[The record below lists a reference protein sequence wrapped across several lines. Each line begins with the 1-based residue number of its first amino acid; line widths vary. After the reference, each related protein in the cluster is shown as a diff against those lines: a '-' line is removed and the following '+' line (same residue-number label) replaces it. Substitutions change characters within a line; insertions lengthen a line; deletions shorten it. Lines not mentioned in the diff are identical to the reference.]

1 MQLQRSFSAMRYAT
15 RGAHPC
21 LNITLHSHL
30 NYLFSILSASAP
42 QREAPDCRSHN
53 RGSGFMETHRN
64 LLRGAFSLAVFLG
77 LLTMYGCAGGWEGSI
92 RVAPSIM
99 RQPSSQ
105 SVAAGLT
112 ATFTVTATGT
122 GPLSFQWF
130 KGGIAI
136 SGANLSSYTTPVTAM
151 SDNGAVFTVA
161 VWNAVG
167 RVTSVPAGLT
177 VTSATLQSIAV
188 TPASPSIAK
197 GLTQQFNATGTYS
210 DGSTQNITTSVTWAS
225 ATTSVATIGAGTGLA
240 TGASVGTS
248 QITATQGSTVSP
260 PATLTVTSATLQSIS
275 VTPAS
280 PSIAKGL
287 TQQFNATG
295 TYSDGSTQNITTSV
309 TWASATTS
317 VATIGAGTGLA
328 TGASVGTS
336 QITATLGTIA
346 SLPDTLTVT
355 AAALQ
360 SISVTPASP
369 SIAKGLTQQFNATG
383 TYSDG
388 STQNITTS
396 VTWASA
402 TTSVATIGAGTGL
415 ATGASVGTSQITATQ
430 GSTVSPPATLTVT
443 SATLQSIAVTP
454 ASPSIPKGLTQQF
467 NATGTYS
474 DGSTQ
479 NITTSVTWASATTS
493 VATIGAGTGLATGAS
508 VGTSQITATQGSTVS
523 PPATLTVTS
532 ATLQSIAV
540 TPASPSIA
548 KGLTQQFNATGTY
561 SDGST
566 QNITT
571 SVTWASATTSVA
583 TIGAGTGLATGAS
596 VGTSQITATLG
607 TIASLPDTLTVTAA
621 ALQSIS
627 VTPASPSIA
636 KGLTQQFNAT
646 GTYSD
651 GSTQNIT
658 TSVTWAS
665 ATTSVATIGAG
676 TGLATGASVGT
687 SQITATLGTIASL
700 PDTLTVTAAA
710 LQSISVTPASPS
722 IAKGLTQQFNATGT
736 YSDGS
741 TQNITTSVTWAS
753 ATTSVATIGAGTGL
767 ATGASVGTSQI
778 TATLGTIVSLPDTLT
793 VTAAALQSISVT
805 PANPSITV
813 GETQQFVATGT
824 YSDTSTQNITTSVT
838 WASATTSVAT
848 IGASTGL
855 ATGVAAGTS
864 QITAAQGTVVS
875 LPDTLTVNN
884 TTPLASSLTCTPTN
898 PPYNSTVTLVPTFS
912 GGTGEIGS
920 TGLASTDITAA
931 AISGNSYTTPPV
943 TSAMTYTL
951 TVVGSGGLLA
961 LSYPRPMGAAGGGN
975 VASTTCSV
983 TPTSVTISSISPALQ
998 TIAPGQQA
1006 FTASVSG
1013 GATNNVTW
1021 SANGGSFN
1029 GNIWTSPTTPG
1040 NYTITATSVDE
1051 PSVSLSTTITI
1062 SLPVIT
1068 SQPVSQNAC
1077 TGGSISL
1084 SVTANY
1090 AASYQWKLG
1099 GVLITGANSASYNVS
1114 SASSGDAGSYTV
1126 TVTNSAGSV
1135 TSNAA
1140 QVLVGSTITSNPQSL
1155 SIYATQTATFSVS
1168 AAGDSPFSYQWYEI
1182 PSGGTIGSVI
1192 SGAVSSSYTTPAVD
1206 SSYNATQYYAEVS
1219 DSCGS
1224 ALDSTKATLTVLTG
1238 NVPPTITIQ
1247 PSGVSVAEG
1256 DTASFTVV
1264 ASGTPTLTYQWYRIP
1279 AGSLTG
1285 TLISGATSASYTV
1298 PASATTTSND
1308 QDAYYVIVS
1317 NSYRQAVSQHAP
1329 LAVGSGILLQITGQ
1343 PATVYVNAGAPASFT
1358 VTASSTLPLTYQWYE
1373 AAP

>member
-1 MQLQRSFSAMRYAT
+1 
-15 RGAHPC
+15 
-21 LNITLHSHL
+21 
-30 NYLFSILSASAP
+30 
-42 QREAPDCRSHN
+42 
-53 RGSGFMETHRN
+53 METHRN

-360 SISVTPASP
+360 SIA
-369 SIAKGLTQQFNATG
+369 
-383 TYSDG
+383 
-388 STQNITTS
+388 
-396 VTWASA
+396 
-402 TTSVATIGAGTGL
+402 
-415 ATGASVGTSQITATQ
+415 
-430 GSTVSPPATLTVT
+430 
-443 SATLQSIAVTP
+443 
-454 ASPSIPKGLTQQF
+454 
-467 NATGTYS
+467 
-474 DGSTQ
+474 
-479 NITTSVTWASATTS
+479 
-493 VATIGAGTGLATGAS
+493 
-508 VGTSQITATQGSTVS
+508 
-523 PPATLTVTS
+523 
-532 ATLQSIAV
+532 
-540 TPASPSIA
+540 
-548 KGLTQQFNATGTY
+548 
-561 SDGST
+561 
-566 QNITT
+566 
-571 SVTWASATTSVA
+571 
-583 TIGAGTGLATGAS
+583 
-596 VGTSQITATLG
+596 
-607 TIASLPDTLTVTAA
+607 
-621 ALQSIS
+621 
-627 VTPASPSIA
+627 
-636 KGLTQQFNAT
+636 
-646 GTYSD
+646 
-651 GSTQNIT
+651 
-658 TSVTWAS
+658 
-665 ATTSVATIGAG
+665 
-676 TGLATGASVGT
+676 
-687 SQITATLGTIASL
+687 
-700 PDTLTVTAAA
+700 
-710 LQSISVTPASPS
+710 VTPASPS

-1068 SQPVSQNAC
+1068 TQPVSQNAC

-1317 NSYRQAVSQHAP
+1317 NSYGQAVSQHAP

-1373 AAP
+1373 AAPGSSTFTAISGATDATYTLDSTVSTETGSVFKVVVSNGTTSSVTSSSASLFVGTLSGVNDLCDTNWTALANAVAQSGCSFQLTAAAMSQHGEIVWPTLISTGNIQLSFTVAISNPSTPPADGFAMVLGDPSLGATPTSTGAVGEGLGARGIPGFVLGFDTYWNAADPINGYPADPPVPYLGVGRGESALWENPWFNVNTNIPALATHGTTVSHNYAVSIVQGQMTVTMDGTQVFSGSVTVPPVAYLYVTASTGGDWEKTVISNLSATVSAPSN